1 MVDSTQ
7 RIKLLVFWVLSISG
21 WQNGAIK
28 MFYTFDEPLQA
39 APTSVSWTPGGGGS
53 VNVVYNGN
61 SYTGCEV
68 KTARAGEPGTGY
80 VVVLDPD
87 EGWVALTFAL
97 EDITFAD

>member
-1 MVDSTQ
+1 
-7 RIKLLVFWVLSISG
+7 
-21 WQNGAIK
+21 